1 MRESE
6 NKKLTTT
13 ISELNQALC
22 KANLEKSHFEDENKR
37 IAKRIEDL
45 DSLKRENEILRKGQV
60 KD

>member
-22 KANLEKSHFEDENKR
+22 KANLEKGHFEGENQR
-37 IAKRIEDL
+37 IAKKVEDI
-45 DSLKRENEILRKGQV
+45 DSLKRENEILR
-60 KD
+60 

>member
-22 KANLEKSHFEDENKR
+22 KANLEKSHFEGEFKR
-37 IAKRIEDL
+37 ISKLVADI
-45 DSLKRENEILRKGQV
+45 DSLKRENEILKEGHRK
-60 KD
+60 D